1 MAKSEK
7 EIEIEIVGKE
17 WEEALDKAFK
27 KANKNAKIDGFRPGK
42 APKDVFIKKYGKQS
56 LYMDAADSAADM
68 AYQKLLKEHAES
80 LYMDAADSAADMAYQ
95 KLLKEHADDVKELVA
110 RPDIALKDVNDE
122 KIVFL
127 FTLTTRPE
135 VKLGKY
141 KGLGIKKYEV
151 KDETE
156 EIEDAIYHMRERYAE
171 DVIKDETEE
180 IEDAI
185 YHMRER
191 YAEDVIKE
199 GKIEN
204 GDIAVIDFEGFVD
217 DKAFDGGKSENY
229 SLKIGSG
236 TFIPG
241 FEEQLVG
248 LKSGDKKDVKVT
260 FPEDYHAEDLKGKEA
275 IFKVTVHEVKEVK
288 IPELDK
294 DFFDDL
300 GMEGINTKE
309 ELEAQ
314 VSENILARKEMEAEN
329 KYLDDLLEAASKNV
343 KVDVPEAM
351 INEELDRMVQQY
363 ADHLKMQGITIEQFY
378 QFTNSDEQA
387 LKDQMRPE
395 AIKRITYRL
404 MLEEI
409 AKEEK
414 IEIDDKTAKD
424 EAKKLAEKYQMKEDE
439 FLSAFGGL
447 DIVKYD
453 MRMRQAMEILKK

>member
-68 AYQKLLKEHAES
+68 AYQKLLKEHA
-80 LYMDAADSAADMAYQ
+80 
-95 KLLKEHADDVKELVA
+95 DDVKELVA

-141 KGLGIKKYEV
+141 KGLGIKKDEV
-151 KDETE
+151 K
-156 EIEDAIYHMRERYAE
+156 A
-171 DVIKDETEE
+171 ETEE

-329 KYLDDLLEAASKNV
+329 KYLDDLLEAAAKNV

-414 IEIDDKTAKD
+414 IEIDDKEAKE

>member
-7 EIEIEIVGKE
+7 EIEIIIDGKE

-27 KANKNAKIDGFRPGK
+27 KANKKAKIDGFRPGK
-42 APKDVFIKKYGKQS
+42 APKEVFIKKYGKQS
-56 LYMDAADSAADM
+56 LYMDAADEAADM
-68 AYQKLLKEHAES
+68 AYQKLLKD
-80 LYMDAADSAADMAYQ
+80 Y
-95 KLLKEHADDVKELVA
+95 ADDVKELVA
-110 RPDIALKDVNDE
+110 RPEIALKDVNDD
-122 KIVFL
+122 KITFL
-127 FTLTTRPE
+127 FTLTLRPL

-141 KGLGIKKYEV
+141 KGLGIKK
-151 KDETE
+151 DEIKAEAE
-156 EIEDAIYHMRERYAE
+156 EIEDAIN
-171 DVIKDETEE
+171 
-180 IEDAI
+180 
-185 YHMRER
+185 HMRER

-199 GKIEN
+199 GAIAS

-217 DKAFDGGKSENY
+217 GKAFDGGKSENY

-248 LKSGDKKDVKVT
+248 LKSGDEKDVKVT
-260 FPEDYHAEDLKGKEA
+260 FPADYHAEDLKGKNA
-275 IFKVTVHEVKEVK
+275 TFKVKVHEVKEVK

-294 DFFDDL
+294 DFFEDL

-329 KYLDDLLEAASKNV
+329 KYLDDLLEAAAKNV
-343 KVDVPEAM
+343 EVDIPEAM
-351 INEELDRMVQQY
+351 INEELDRMIQQY
-363 ADHLKMQGITIEQFY
+363 SEHLKMQGITIEQFY
-378 QFTNSDEQA
+378 QFTNSDEMA
-387 LKDQMRPE
+387 LRDQMRPE
-395 AIKRITYRL
+395 AVKRITYRL

-414 IEIDDKTAKD
+414 IEIDDKAAKE

-453 MRMRQAMEILKK
+453 MKMRKAMEVLKK

>member
-7 EIEIEIVGKE
+7 EIEIIIEGKE

-27 KANKNAKIDGFRPGK
+27 KANKTAKIDGFRPGK
-42 APKDVFIKKYGKQS
+42 APKEVFIKKYGKQS
-56 LYMDAADSAADM
+56 LYMEAADGAADM
-68 AYQKLLKEHAES
+68 AYQKLLK
-80 LYMDAADSAADMAYQ
+80 D
-95 KLLKEHADDVKELVA
+95 HADDVKELVA

-127 FTLTTRPE
+127 FTLTMRPE

-141 KGLGIKKYEV
+141 KGLGIKKDEV
-151 KDETE
+151 KAEE
-156 EIEDAIYHMRERYAE
+156 KEIEDAINS
-171 DVIKDETEE
+171 
-180 IEDAI
+180 
-185 YHMRER
+185 MRER

-217 DKAFDGGKSENY
+217 GKAFDGGKSENY

-241 FEEQLVG
+241 FEKQLIG
-248 LKSGDKKDVKVT
+248 LKSGDEKDVKVT

-275 IFKVTVHEVKEVK
+275 TFKVKIHEVKEVK

-294 DFFDDL
+294 DFFEDL

-314 VSENILARKEMEAEN
+314 ISENILARKEMEAEN
-329 KYLDDLLEAASKNV
+329 KYLDDLLEAAAKDV

-351 INEELDRMVQQY
+351 INEELDRMIGQY

-378 QFTNSDEQA
+378 QFTNSDEAA

-409 AKEEK
+409 AKKEK
-414 IEIDDKTAKD
+414 IEIDDKEAK
-424 EAKKLAEKYQMKEDE
+424 EESKKLAEKYQMKEDE
-439 FLSAFGGL
+439 FLNAFGGL

-453 MRMRQAMEILKK
+453 MKMRKAMEILKK

>member
-1 MAKSEK
+1 MAKCEK
-7 EIEIEIVGKE
+7 EVEIEIVGKE

-27 KANKNAKIDGFRPGK
+27 KNNKKAKIDGFRPGK
-42 APKDVFIKKYGKQS
+42 APKDVFIKHYGKQS
-56 LYMDAADSAADM
+56 LYMDAADEAADK
-68 AYQKLLKEHAES
+68 AYQKLLTDHAS
-80 LYMDAADSAADMAYQ
+80 
-95 KLLKEHADDVKELVA
+95 DVKDLVA
-110 RPDIALKDVNDE
+110 RPDIALTYVDDE
-122 KIVFL
+122 KITFK

-141 KGLGIKKYEV
+141 KGLGIKKDEV
-151 KDETE
+151 KTE
-156 EIEDAIYHMRERYAE
+156 EAEIEDAIKHMRERYAE
-171 DVIKDETEE
+171 DVLKDG
-180 IEDAI
+180 AI
-185 YHMRER
+185 
-191 YAEDVIKE
+191 AS
-199 GKIEN
+199 

-217 DKAFDGGKSENY
+217 GKAFEGGKAENY

-241 FEEQLVG
+241 FEEQLIG

-260 FPEDYHAEDLKGKEA
+260 FPEDYHAADLKGKEA
-275 IFKVTVHEVKEVK
+275 IFKVTIHEVKEVK

-294 DFFDDL
+294 DFFEDL

-314 VSENILARKEMEAEN
+314 VSENIIARKEMEAEN
-329 KYLDDLLEAASKNV
+329 KYLDDLLEAAAKETV
-343 KVDVPEAM
+343 VDIPEAM
-351 INEELDRMVQQY
+351 INEELDRMVAQY
-363 ADHLKMQGITIEQFY
+363 ADHLKMQGISIEQFY
-378 QFTNSDEQA
+378 QFTNSDEEA

-409 AKEEK
+409 AKVEN
-414 IEIDDKTAKD
+414 IEIDDKEAK
-424 EAKKLAEKYQMKEDE
+424 EESKKLAEKYQMKEDE

-453 MRMRQAMEILKK
+453 MKMRKAMEILKK

>member
-7 EIEIEIVGKE
+7 EIEIVIDGKE
-17 WEEALDKAFK
+17 WKEALDKAFK
-27 KANKNAKIDGFRPGK
+27 KANKTAKIDGFRPGK
-42 APKDVFIKKYGKQS
+42 APKEVFIKKYGKAS
-56 LYMDAADSAADM
+56 LYMDAADEASDL
-68 AYQKLLKEHAES
+68 AYQKMLKD
-80 LYMDAADSAADMAYQ
+80 Y
-95 KLLKEHADDVKELVA
+95 KDDVAELVA
-110 RPDIALKDVNDE
+110 RPEIALKDVDDD
-122 KIVFL
+122 KITFI
-127 FTLTTRPE
+127 FTLTLRPT

-141 KGLGIKKYEV
+141 TGLGIKKDEV
-151 KDETE
+151 KASEK
-156 EIEDAIYHMRERYAE
+156 EIADAI
-171 DVIKDETEE
+171 D
-180 IEDAI
+180 
-185 YHMRER
+185 HMRER

-217 DKAFDGGKSENY
+217 GVPFDGGKSENY

-241 FEEQLVG
+241 FEEGLIG
-248 LKSGDKKDVKVT
+248 LKSGDEKDVKVK
-260 FPEDYHAEDLKGKEA
+260 FPDDYHADDLKGKDA
-275 IFKVTVHEVKEVK
+275 IFKVKVHEVKEVK

-300 GMEGINTKE
+300 GMEGITTKE

-314 VSENILARKEMEAEN
+314 ISENIIVQKESQAEN
-329 KYLDDLLEAASKNV
+329 KYYDELLEAAAKNV
-343 KVDVPEAM
+343 EVEIPEAM
-351 INEELDRMVQQY
+351 ISEELDRMVNQY
-363 ADHLKMQGITIEQFY
+363 SDHLKMQGITLEQFY
-378 QFTNSDEQA
+378 KLTNSDEAA

-409 AKEEK
+409 AKKEK
-414 IEIDDKTAKD
+414 IEIDDKEAQE

-439 FLSAFGGL
+439 FLSAFGGI

-453 MRMRQAMEILKK
+453 MRMRKAMEILKK